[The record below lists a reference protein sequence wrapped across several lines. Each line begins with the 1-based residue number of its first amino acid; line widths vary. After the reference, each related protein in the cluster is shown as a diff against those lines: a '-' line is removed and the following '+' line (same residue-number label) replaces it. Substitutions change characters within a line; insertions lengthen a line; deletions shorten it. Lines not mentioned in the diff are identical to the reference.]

1 MIKGSVEF
9 FVSSY
14 KGSILLDCWLS
25 KPKNTGR
32 SGNMSDSMVSPANR
46 LPEMELDN
54 STNPE
59 SKRDAPFGDV
69 LFSLNIF

>member
-1 MIKGSVEF
+1 
-9 FVSSY
+9 
-14 KGSILLDCWLS
+14 
-25 KPKNTGR
+25 
-32 SGNMSDSMVSPANR
+32 
-46 LPEMELDN
+46 MELDN